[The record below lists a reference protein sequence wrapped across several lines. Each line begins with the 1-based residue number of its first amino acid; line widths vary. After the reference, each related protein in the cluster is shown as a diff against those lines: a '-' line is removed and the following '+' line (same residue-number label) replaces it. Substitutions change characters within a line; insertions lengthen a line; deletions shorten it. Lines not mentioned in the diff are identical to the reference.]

1 MLGLPQAMAEG
12 PNLAGPYQHH
22 LRVAGAESTQG
33 HSTNGASVFC
43 GPTEPVEQHC
53 NNNHDTL
60 DDLDVGY
67 PDNAAEHEAPTDVD
81 LMEKAQF
88 SKRLFYSQEM
98 PEAAASI
105 ENQAKRQSF
114 MSPNTLRRV
123 MADLEERGR
132 GT

>member
-33 HSTNGASVFC
+33 HSTNGASVCC
-43 GPTEPVEQHC
+43 GPAEPVEQHC
-53 NNNHDTL
+53 N
-60 DDLDVGY
+60 
-67 PDNAAEHEAPTDVD
+67 EHEAPMDVD
-81 LMEKAQF
+81 LMEKSQF